1 MGKIYS
7 TSYFHYTRDL
17 NTLIQIL
24 QNGFIGSFCR
34 EDFQYKKQLFSL
46 HIPMVSFCD
55 LPLSQIT
62 NITYGNYAIGM
73 TSVWGNKE
81 NLTPV
86 CYYPKLAKNPLTKY
100 ISNQAHSFYT
110 GNITARNATIVA
122 YAKPKNKYITNG
134 HPSDNYKEKE
144 CRRVL
149 SNSMLTAEPQDKQCP
164 ALRLKFT
171 EKDISFIIVANENDR
186 MHLLSALQTWTT
198 IGGNQLTNQWQ
209 WLLCTKIL
217 TKKDVCDNF

>member
-34 EDFQYKKQLFSL
+34 EDFQYNKQLFSL

-62 NITYGNYAIGM
+62 NITYGDYAIGM
-73 TSVWGNKE
+73 SSVWGNKE
-81 NLTPV
+81 KLTPI
-86 CYYPKLAKNPLTKY
+86 CYFPKLATNPLTKY
-100 ISNQAHSFYT
+100 ISKTACSFYN
-110 GNITARNATIVA
+110 GNIIARNATIVA

-144 CRRVL
+144 CRKVL
-149 SNSMLTAEPQDKQCP
+149 PNSIQLEEPREKQCP
-164 ALRLKFT
+164 SLRLKFT
-171 EKDISFIIVANENDR
+171 EKDISFIIVANESDR
-186 MHLLSALQTWTT
+186 MHLLSSLQTWTT
-198 IGGNQLTNQWQ
+198 IGGNQLTNQG
-209 WLLCTKIL
+209 LLCTKIL